1 MAFKI
6 AYLGKNLKDT
16 IEGPRLTQAKLW
28 SCTRAKQCFA
38 VSRSSLISRE
48 VQKYDLES
56 NSLALGLSVA
66 QFIPSSPIISREVF
80 SDATKTVNTQSVM
93 S

>member
-6 AYLGKNLKDT
+6 AYLGKYPKTDT

-66 QFIPSSPIISREVF
+66 QFVPSSPIISREVF
-80 SDATKTVNTQSVM
+80 SDF
-93 S
+93 

>member
-1 MAFKI
+1 MSVKKI
-6 AYLGKNLKDT
+6 AIISREVQKYDLDSNSLALGLSVAQF
-16 IEGPRLTQAKLW
+16 IP
-28 SCTRAKQCFA
+28 
-38 VSRSSLISRE
+38 SSPIISRE

-80 SDATKTVNTQSVM
+80 SDKNL
-93 S
+93 

>member
-6 AYLGKNLKDT
+6 AYLGKYPKTDT

-80 SDATKTVNTQSVM
+80 SDVISV
-93 S
+93 